1 MPMSESSSIIY
12 LLPILAALIGWITNY
27 LAIKM
32 LFHPHQPKK
41 ILGLTFQGVFP
52 KRQAQIAEKLG
63 DLVANELF
71 SMQDVAQKIEDLST
85 QPEVLEEVGRR
96 IEKTI
101 RGKLISAFPM
111 LSMFLSDE
119 MIEKVTNLFKGELE
133 DFLRVSAQGL
143 AVKMKDSVDVQ
154 GLVREKVQAFS
165 SNKIEELLLSFMEQ
179 EFRFIEKIG
188 AVLGFLIGCIQVILV
203 TAF

>member
-1 MPMSESSSIIY
+1 MSESSPLIY

-71 SMQDVAQKIEDLST
+71 SMKDVAKKIEDLST
-85 QPEVLEEVGRR
+85 QPEALEEVGNR
-96 IEKTI
+96 IEQTI

-119 MIEKVTNLFKGELE
+119 MIEKVTSLFKGELE

-143 AVKMKDSVDVQ
+143 AVKMEESVDIQ
-154 GLVREKVQAFS
+154 ALVREKVQAFS
-165 SNKIEELLLSFMEQ
+165 SNKIEELLLGFMEE

-188 AVLGFLIGCIQVILV
+188 AVLGFLIGCIQVFLV

>member
-1 MPMSESSSIIY
+1 MSESSLLIY

-32 LFHPHQPKK
+32 LFHPHHPKK

-52 KRQAQIAEKLG
+52 KRQAQIAERLG

-71 SMQDVAQKIEDLST
+71 SMKDVAKTIEDLST
-85 QPEVLEEVGRR
+85 QPETMEEVGKR

-101 RGKLISAFPM
+101 RGKLISSFPM
-111 LSMFLSDE
+111 LSMFLSDD
-119 MIEKVTNLFKGELE
+119 MIEKVTSLFKGELE

-143 AVKMKDSVDVQ
+143 AVKMENSVDIQ
-154 GLVREKVQAFS
+154 GLVRKKVQAFS

-188 AVLGFLIGCIQVILV
+188 ALLGFLIGCIQLILV
-203 TAF
+203 AAF

>member
-1 MPMSESSSIIY
+1 MSESSSIIY

-101 RGKLISAFPM
+101 RVKLISAFPM

-143 AVKMKDSVDVQ
+143 AVKMEDSVDIQ

>member
-1 MPMSESSSIIY
+1 MSESSSIIY

-85 QPEVLEEVGRR
+85 QPEVLEEVGKR

-143 AVKMKDSVDVQ
+143 AVKMEDSVDIQ

-188 AVLGFLIGCIQVILV
+188 AVLGFLIGCIQVFLV

>member
-1 MPMSESSSIIY
+1 MPESTPLLY

-71 SMQDVAQKIEDLST
+71 SMKDVAQKIEDLST
-85 QPEVLEEVGRR
+85 QPEALEEVGKR
-96 IEKTI
+96 IEQTI

-119 MIEKVTNLFKGELE
+119 MIEKVTSLFKGELE

-143 AVKMKDSVDVQ
+143 AVKMEESVDIQ
-154 GLVREKVQAFS
+154 ALVREKVQAFS
-165 SNKIEELLLSFMEQ
+165 SNKIEELLLGFMEE

-188 AVLGFLIGCIQVILV
+188 AVLGFLIGCIQVFLV

>member
-1 MPMSESSSIIY
+1 MSESSSLIY

-71 SMQDVAQKIEDLST
+71 SMKDVAQKIEDLST
-85 QPEVLEEVGRR
+85 QPEALEEVGKR

-143 AVKMKDSVDVQ
+143 AVKMEESVDIQ
-154 GLVREKVQAFS
+154 ALVREKVQAFS
-165 SNKIEELLLSFMEQ
+165 SNKIEELLLGFMEQ

-188 AVLGFLIGCIQVILV
+188 AFLGFLIGCIQVFLV

>member
-1 MPMSESSSIIY
+1 MSEISPFLY
-12 LLPILAALIGWITNY
+12 LLPIIAALIGWITNY

-71 SMQDVAQKIEDLST
+71 SMKDVAQKIEDLST
-85 QPEVLEEVGRR
+85 QPETLEEVGKR
-96 IEKTI
+96 IEQTI

-119 MIEKVTNLFKGELE
+119 MIEKVTSLFKGELE

-143 AVKMKDSVDVQ
+143 AVKMEESVDIQ
-154 GLVREKVQAFS
+154 ALVREKVQAFS
-165 SNKIEELLLSFMEQ
+165 SNKIEELLLGFMEQ

-188 AVLGFLIGCIQVILV
+188 AFLGFLIGCIQVFLV

>member
-1 MPMSESSSIIY
+1 MPEIPPSLYI
-12 LLPILAALIGWITNY
+12 LPILAALIGWITNF

-32 LFHPHQPKK
+32 LFYPHQPKN

-52 KRQAQIAEKLG
+52 KRQAQIAENLG

-71 SMQDVAQKIEDLST
+71 SMKDVAKKIEDLST
-85 QPEVLEEVGRR
+85 QPEALEEVGKR

-143 AVKMKDSVDVQ
+143 ALKMEQSVDIEA
-154 GLVREKVQAFS
+154 LVREKVQAFS
-165 SNKIEELLLSFMEQ
+165 SNKIEELLIGFMEQ

-188 AVLGFLIGCIQVILV
+188 AVLGFLIGCVQVFLV

>member
-1 MPMSESSSIIY
+1 MPESSPLLY

-71 SMQDVAQKIEDLST
+71 SMKDVAQKIQDLST
-85 QPEVLEEVGRR
+85 QPEALEEVGKR
-96 IEKTI
+96 IELTI

-143 AVKMKDSVDVQ
+143 AVKMEESVDIQ
-154 GLVREKVQAFS
+154 ALVREKVQTFS
-165 SNKIEELLLSFMEQ
+165 SNKIEELLIGFMEQ

-188 AVLGFLIGCIQVILV
+188 AVLGFLIGCVQVFLI

>member
-1 MPMSESSSIIY
+1 MSESSPFIY

-32 LFHPHQPKK
+32 LFHPHLPKK

-71 SMQDVAQKIEDLST
+71 SMKDVAQKIVDLST
-85 QPEVLEEVGRR
+85 QPEALEEVGKR
-96 IEKTI
+96 IEQTI

-119 MIEKVTNLFKGELE
+119 MIEKVTSLFKGELE

-143 AVKMKDSVDVQ
+143 AVKMEESVDIQ
-154 GLVREKVQAFS
+154 ALVREKVQAFS
-165 SNKIEELLLSFMEQ
+165 SNKIEELLLGFMEE

-188 AVLGFLIGCIQVILV
+188 AVLGFLIGCIQVFLV

>member
-1 MPMSESSSIIY
+1 MSESSQLIY

-71 SMQDVAQKIEDLST
+71 SMKDVAQKIEDLST
-85 QPEVLEEVGRR
+85 QPDALEEVGKR
-96 IEKTI
+96 IEQTI

-119 MIEKVTNLFKGELE
+119 MIEKVTSLFKGELE

-143 AVKMKDSVDVQ
+143 AVKMEESVDIQ
-154 GLVREKVQAFS
+154 ALVREKVQAFS
-165 SNKIEELLLSFMEQ
+165 SNKIEELLLGFMEQ

-188 AVLGFLIGCIQVILV
+188 AVLGFLIGCIQVFLV
-203 TAF
+203 SAF

>member
-1 MPMSESSSIIY
+1 MSESSQLIY

-71 SMQDVAQKIEDLST
+71 SMKDVAQKIEDLST
-85 QPEVLEEVGRR
+85 QPEALEEVGKR
-96 IEKTI
+96 IEQTI

-119 MIEKVTNLFKGELE
+119 MIEKVTSLFKGELE

-143 AVKMKDSVDVQ
+143 AVKMEESVDIQ
-154 GLVREKVQAFS
+154 ALVREKVQAFS
-165 SNKIEELLLSFMEQ
+165 SNKIEELLLGFMEQ

-188 AVLGFLIGCIQVILV
+188 AVLGFLIGCIQVFLV

>member
-1 MPMSESSSIIY
+1 
-12 LLPILAALIGWITNY
+12 
-27 LAIKM
+27 
-32 LFHPHQPKK
+32 
-41 ILGLTFQGVFP
+41 
-52 KRQAQIAEKLG
+52 
-63 DLVANELF
+63 
-71 SMQDVAQKIEDLST
+71 
-85 QPEVLEEVGRR
+85 
-96 IEKTI
+96 
-101 RGKLISAFPM
+101 
-111 LSMFLSDE
+111 MFLSDE

-143 AVKMKDSVDVQ
+143 AVKMEDSVDVQ

-188 AVLGFLIGCIQVILV
+188 AVLGFLIGCIQVFLV

>member
-1 MPMSESSSIIY
+1 MSESSSIIY

-143 AVKMKDSVDVQ
+143 AAKMEDSVDIQ

>member
-1 MPMSESSSIIY
+1 MSESSQLIY

-63 DLVANELF
+63 ELVANELF
-71 SMQDVAQKIEDLST
+71 SMKDVAQKIEDLST
-85 QPEVLEEVGRR
+85 QPEALEEVGKR
-96 IEKTI
+96 IEQTI

-119 MIEKVTNLFKGELE
+119 MIEKVTSLFKGELE

-143 AVKMKDSVDVQ
+143 AVKMEESVDIQ
-154 GLVREKVQAFS
+154 ALVREKVQAFS
-165 SNKIEELLLSFMEQ
+165 SNKIEELLLGFMEQ

-188 AVLGFLIGCIQVILV
+188 AVLGFLIGCIQVFLV

>member
-1 MPMSESSSIIY
+1 MSESSSIIY
-12 LLPILAALIGWITNY
+12 LLPILATLIGWITNY

-85 QPEVLEEVGRR
+85 QPEVLEEVGKR

-143 AVKMKDSVDVQ
+143 AVKMEDSVDIQ

>member
-1 MPMSESSSIIY
+1 MPEYSMLIF
-12 LLPILAALIGWITNY
+12 LLPIIAALIGWATNY

-32 LFHPHQPKK
+32 LFHPHEPKK
-41 ILGLTFQGVFP
+41 IMGFTFHGVFP
-52 KRQAQIAEKLG
+52 KRQSQIAEKLG
-63 DLVANELF
+63 ELVANELF
-71 SMQDVAQKIEDLST
+71 SMKDVARQIEDLST
-85 QPEVLEEVGRR
+85 RPEALEEVGKR

-101 RGKLISAFPM
+101 RGKLIGAFPM

-143 AVKMKDSVDVQ
+143 ASKMEESVDIQ
-154 GLVREKVQAFS
+154 ALVRQKVQAFS
-165 SNKIEELLLSFMEQ
+165 SNKIEELLLGFMEQ

-188 AVLGFLIGCIQVILV
+188 AVLGFFIGCIQLFLV
-203 TAF
+203 AGF

>member
-1 MPMSESSSIIY
+1 MSESSSFIY

-41 ILGLTFQGVFP
+41 ILALTFQGVFP

-71 SMQDVAQKIEDLST
+71 SMKDVAQKIEDLST
-85 QPEVLEEVGRR
+85 QPEALEEVGKR
-96 IEKTI
+96 IEQTI

-119 MIEKVTNLFKGELE
+119 MIEKVTSLFKGELE

-143 AVKMKDSVDVQ
+143 AVKMEESVDIQ
-154 GLVREKVQAFS
+154 ALVREKVQAFS
-165 SNKIEELLLSFMEQ
+165 SNKIEELLLGFMEE

-188 AVLGFLIGCIQVILV
+188 AVLGFLIGCIQVFLV

>member
-1 MPMSESSSIIY
+1 MPEASPLLYI
-12 LLPILAALIGWITNY
+12 LPIIAAWIGWVTNY

-32 LFHPHQPKK
+32 LFYPHNPKK
-41 ILGLTFQGVFP
+41 ILGLTFHGVFP

-71 SMQDVAQKIEDLST
+71 SIHDISNTIEELST
-85 QPEVLEEVGRR
+85 QPEALDEVGKR

-101 RGKLISAFPM
+101 RGKLISSFPM

-133 DFLRVSAQGL
+133 DFLRESARGL
-143 AVKMKDSVDVQ
+143 AFKMEESVNIQ
-154 GLVREKVQAFS
+154 ALVRDKVQTFS
-165 SNKIEELLLSFMEQ
+165 SNKIEELLVDFMKQ

-188 AVLGFLIGCIQVILV
+188 AVLGFLIGVIQVILI